1 MAARPSIGLKDAAY
15 FRSNSAR
22 GLLIFSVYTLLLLLF
37 RSFFLITGMQVV
49 YSQPSGIIIAI
60 LNFSMVLLMLPYFLW
75 MFFGGNFALLF
86 YLDRKQGVWIA
97 LKRSCLMIWYNLPAL
112 VLYMLL
118 FGVVTLLISV
128 LVNCLL
134 GTSLSGTFYVMSY
147 GSHSPII
154 ILINLLL
161 EMMLN
166 LIYVCLATNLYIKL
180 VHDQYELYFPEDAHK
195 E

>member
-1 MAARPSIGLKDAAY
+1 
-15 FRSNSAR
+15 
-22 GLLIFSVYTLLLLLF
+22 
-37 RSFFLITGMQVV
+37 
-49 YSQPSGIIIAI
+49 
-60 LNFSMVLLMLPYFLW
+60 
-75 MFFGGNFALLF
+75 
-86 YLDRKQGVWIA
+86 
-97 LKRSCLMIWYNLPAL
+97 
-112 VLYMLL
+112 MLL

-154 ILINLLL
+154 YSSIKYLL